1 MNNTDYI
8 KNCAAYEKIV
18 LDNGLTVL
26 VCEMTQFSSVH
37 AVFATNFGS
46 IDREYEENG
55 TTHVLPAGIAHF
67 LEHKMFENEDGD
79 AFELYAKTG
88 ASANAYTGFDRTSY
102 IFTASENIDESLDIL
117 LSFVTKPHFTQ
128 QTVKKEQ
135 GIIGQE
141 INMYLDN
148 PGWRILFAMFECL
161 YQKHYIKDDIAGSI
175 ESIAQITPEL
185 LYKCCN
191 DFYCPQN
198 MVLSVA
204 GNITKQQVLEAC
216 KRANIKKVNT
226 DVRKA
231 FQNEPEGIKQKS
243 MELEMDVA
251 KPLLCLGFKETAPK
265 AHCIKTDIISNM
277 LTSLIAGSTTPLFR
291 KLYDEGLITSD
302 FDGDSI
308 SAEGMLNINFSA
320 ETTQPELVSSLIL
333 NEIEKLRKSGVDEEL
348 FNLCKNSMYGSLIQ
362 DLESVEDMAS
372 GMASTFFKGHTLYDE
387 IEALANVTKQDVDSA
402 LQYMCLEKNSVQVII
417 RPVKEDKQQ

>member
-8 KNCAAYEKIV
+8 KSCAAYEKIV

-26 VCEMTQFSSVH
+26 VCEMPQFSSVH
-37 AVFATNFGS
+37 AIYATNFGS

-55 TTHVLPAGIAHF
+55 KTHVLPAGIAHF

-102 IFTASENIDESLDIL
+102 IFTASENIDASLDIL
-117 LSFVTKPHFTQ
+117 LSFVTKPYFTKK
-128 QTVKKEQ
+128 TVNKEQ

-175 ESIAQITPEL
+175 DSIAQITPEL
-185 LYKCCN
+185 LYKCCK

-204 GNITKQQVLEAC
+204 GNITKQQVLDAC
-216 KRANIKKVNT
+216 KRADIKKIDTKV
-226 DVRKA
+226 KKLP
-231 FQNEPEGIKQKS
+231 QNEPEKIFKKS

-251 KPLLCLGFKETAPK
+251 KPLLCLGFKEAPPQK
-265 AHCIKTDIISNM
+265 PCIKTEIIANM

-291 KLYDEGLITSD
+291 KLYDEGLVTSD

-308 SAEGMLNINFSA
+308 AIEGMLNINFSA
-320 ETTQPELVSSLIL
+320 ETAQPELVRSLIL
-333 NEIEKLRKSGVDEEL
+333 EEIEKIRKSGVDEEL

-372 GMASTFFKGHTLYDE
+372 GMASTFFKGYTLYDE
-387 IEALANVTKQDVDSA
+387 IEALANVTKQDIDNA
-402 LQYMCLEKNSVQVII
+402 LQNMCLEENSAYVII
-417 RPVKEDKQQ
+417 RPIKEDKQ